1 MAVSVASH
9 FRIACTNTKVGHTI
23 LGKRAIHLKNIK
35 HMQSLNELSSSIKTA
50 KLADFD
56 AWHGRIIVWLAAAT
70 AGLVVV
76 MFAKATE
83 YAIELFFEMQK
94 MHWWLPLFLTPLGGM
109 LIVWVTRKWFKGA
122 GGSGIPQVM
131 AALHQTNAENKYP
144 TLVSLK
150 LAIGK
155 VFLGFL
161 TLLAGFSA
169 GREGPSVQVA
179 ASIMHTFRHF
189 LPHGFSVQPKHL
201 ILAGGAAG
209 ISAAFNTPLA
219 GIVFAIEELGRRF
232 EQKTNGVIITAIVL
246 SGLVAISLQGNYTY
260 FGQLS
265 VGVVDRK
272 IILPILFCGLV
283 CGICGGIF
291 SRTLISA
298 SGQLQGRVGRL
309 KKWHPLWWAG
319 LCGLLVALLGVISHG
334 AAHGSGYATT
344 QDILSG
350 NVHTAWFY
358 APIKY
363 LATIF
368 TYLSGVPGGIFAPS
382 LSIGAGIGH
391 DLAPLFGHGYYNSA
405 IIALCM
411 AGFLAAVT
419 QAPLTSF
426 IIVMEMI
433 DGHEMV
439 ISLMAIT
446 FIASI
451 ISRVFSKP
459 LYATL
464 ADQQTGMTQ
473 KISHA

>member
-1 MAVSVASH
+1 M
-9 FRIACTNTKVGHTI
+9 R
-23 LGKRAIHLKNIK
+23 
-35 HMQSLNELSSSIKTA
+35 QLNELSSSIKTA

-56 AWHGRIIVWLAAAT
+56 AWHGRIIVWIAAAT

-76 MFAKATE
+76 LFAQATE
-83 YAIELFFEMQK
+83 HAIEMFFKMQQTN
-94 MHWWLPLFLTPLGGM
+94 WWMPLIVTPLGGVM
-109 LIVWVTRKWFKGA
+109 IVWLTRKWFKGA
-122 GGSGIPQVM
+122 AGSGIPQVM
-131 AALHQTNAENKYP
+131 AALHQESQNGKYP
-144 TLVSLK
+144 ALVSFK
-150 LAIGK
+150 LALGK
-155 VFLGFL
+155 VFLGVA
-161 TLLAGFSA
+161 TLASGFSA

-179 ASIMHTFRHF
+179 ASVMHTFRHF
-189 LPHGFSVQPKHL
+189 LPYGFSVSPKHL

-260 FGQLS
+260 FGSLS
-265 VGVVDRK
+265 VDVIDKR
-272 IILPILFCGLV
+272 IIIPVLFCGLV
-283 CGICGGIF
+283 CGISGGLF
-291 SRTLISA
+291 SRILIST
-298 SGQLQGRVGRL
+298 SGQMTGRIGTLRNL
-309 KKWHPLWWAG
+309 HPLWWAG
-319 LCGLLVALLGVISHG
+319 FCGLVVAGLGVASHG
-334 AAHGSGYATT
+334 AAHGSGYAEA
-344 QDILSG
+344 QSILMG
-350 NVHTAWFY
+350 TADEAWFY
-358 APIKY
+358 APVKY

-391 DLAPLFGHGYYNSA
+391 DLLPLFGAGNVDTA

-446 FIASI
+446 FLSSI

-464 ADQQTGMTQ
+464 AEQQVGMTQ
-473 KISHA
+473 KIH

>member
-1 MAVSVASH
+1 
-9 FRIACTNTKVGHTI
+9 
-23 LGKRAIHLKNIK
+23 
-35 HMQSLNELSSSIKTA
+35 MQPLNELSTSIKHA
-50 KLADFD
+50 KLTDFD
-56 AWHGRIIVWLAAAT
+56 AWQGRIIVWIAAAT
-70 AGLVVV
+70 AGLIVVL
-76 MFAKATE
+76 FAKATE
-83 YAIELFFEMQK
+83 HAMDLFFTMQK
-94 MHWWLPLFLTPLGGM
+94 MHWWLPLIVTPLGGM
-109 LIVWVTRKWFKGA
+109 LIVWLTRKWFKGA
-122 GGSGIPQVM
+122 AGSGIPQVM
-131 AALHQTNAENKYP
+131 AALHQDNPKNKYP
-144 TLVSLK
+144 TLINFK

-155 VFLGFL
+155 IFLGVGALFS
-161 TLLAGFSA
+161 GFSA

-179 ASIMHTFRHF
+179 ASVMHAFRHF
-189 LPHGFSVQPKHL
+189 LPYGFAVHPKHL

-246 SGLVAISLQGNYTY
+246 SGLVSISVQGNYIY

-265 VGVVDRK
+265 VGIVSKD
-272 IILPILFCGLV
+272 IIVPVLVCGLV
-283 CGICGGIF
+283 CGISGGIF

-298 SGQLQGRVGRL
+298 SKMKGRL
-309 KKWHPLWWAG
+309 GALRRLHPLWWAG
-319 LCGLLVALLGVISHG
+319 FCGLLVAGLGVVSHG
-334 AAHGSGYATT
+334 AAHGSGYATAH
-344 QDILSG
+344 DILIGSADD
-350 NVHTAWFY
+350 AWFY
-358 APIKY
+358 APVKY

-391 DLAPLFGHGYYNSA
+391 DMVPLFGHEYYSSA

-446 FIASI
+446 FMASI
-451 ISRVFSKP
+451 ISKIFSKP

-464 ADQQTGMTQ
+464 ADQQAGMTA
-473 KISHA
+473 KISRE